1 MKLTSACQNFRI
13 FWELAEFSVP
23 LLPMKLALIG
33 YGKMG
38 RMIEEVARSRGHEIV
53 AIIDRDTATRIASDA
68 FRSADVAIEFTIPS
82 AAEGNVAAA
91 LAQGVSVVSGTTA
104 WADGLDRV
112 RRAIPAGTALMWS
125 GNYSLGV
132 NVFFAVNRYLARIMA
147 QFPQYTPDMTE
158 THHIHKLD
166 HPSGTAIMLADQIA
180 EASPRIS
187 GWSEDPAEGKLLI
200 NHIRHGEVPGIH
212 RITWESTVDS
222 ISIEHSA
229 KSRAGFALGA
239 VLAAEWLA
247 GREGYHSIDEMMNE
261 LIK

>member
-1 MKLTSACQNFRI
+1 
-13 FWELAEFSVP
+13 
-23 LLPMKLALIG
+23 MKLALIG

-38 RMIEEVARSRGHEIV
+38 RMIEKIALQRGHEIV
-53 AIIDRDTATRIASDA
+53 AIVDRDTDHTIDSDA
-68 FRSADVAIEFTIPS
+68 FRSADVAIEFTVPA
-82 AAEGNVAAA
+82 AAEANVADA

-104 WADGLDRV
+104 WADGLERV
-112 RRAIPAGTALMWS
+112 RQAIPAGTALMWS

-132 NVFFAVNRYLARIMA
+132 NIFFAVNRYLARIMA

-166 HPSGTAIMLADQIA
+166 HPSGTALMLADQII
-180 EASPRIS
+180 ETSPRLD
-187 GWSEDPAEGKLLI
+187 GWSENPADGKLLI

-212 RITWESTVDS
+212 SITWESEVDS

-239 VLAAEWLA
+239 VMAAEWLA
-247 GREGYHSIDEMMNE
+247 GRQGYHSIDEMMNE

>member
-1 MKLTSACQNFRI
+1 
-13 FWELAEFSVP
+13 
-23 LLPMKLALIG
+23 MKLALIG

-38 RMIEEVARSRGHEIV
+38 RMIEQIALSRGHEIV
-53 AIIDRDTATRIASDA
+53 AIVDRDTDVRIDSEA
-68 FRSADVAIEFTIPS
+68 FRSADVAIEFTVPS
-82 AAEGNVAAA
+82 AAEANVSAA

-104 WADGLDRV
+104 WADGLERV
-112 RRAIPAGTALMWS
+112 RRAIPQGCALMWS

-132 NVFFAVNRYLARIMA
+132 NIFFAVNSYLARIMA

-166 HPSGTAIMLADQIA
+166 HPSGTALMLADQIVA
-180 EASPRIS
+180 TSPRID
-187 GWSEDPAEGKLLI
+187 GWSEEPEPGKLLI
-200 NHIRHGEVPGIH
+200 NHVRHGEVPGIH
-212 RITWESTVDS
+212 RITWESEVDS

-239 VLAAEWLA
+239 VMAAEWLA
-247 GREGYHSIDEMMNE
+247 GRQGYHSINEMMNE